1 MRIQIN
7 DTQTVHTL
15 SFFQLSFEGKKAN
28 LIMINDG
35 NTYVL
40 DQLV

>member
-1 MRIQIN
+1 MIHKQLILC
-7 DTQTVHTL
+7 H
-15 SFFQLSFEGKKAN
+15 FFQLSFEGKKAN
-28 LIMINDG
+28 LIMKTDG

>member
-7 DTQTVHTL
+7 DTQTAHPL

-28 LIMINDG
+28 LIMKTDG